1 MQRLIY
7 TLLIL
12 FSASLAQAYP
22 EFIGYGYSS
31 CLTCHVNGQGSGPL
45 NDYGRA
51 LWSAEI
57 SGRAFYSKSATDEDM
72 ANQSKFLGKTDLPY
86 WIRPHAKYRGI
97 NVRRSPGTS
106 QDTTK
111 FYQMQTDAGVTLQAD
126 EDGKYV
132 AVGTWGNL
140 LSSSEY
146 LQGKQGLNNIYA
158 REYYLRLEP
167 LKTWWVYAGLMEKV
181 FGLRNIDHT
190 SYQRAYQGFGVTTN
204 SAGGI
209 AQSHGVVIQ
218 KIEETWEMTVNYFL
232 GHPRD
237 DEPYKEKGYS
247 FMGEFQ
253 VKENARVGLS
263 YLDSKN
269 DFLKRTMYALHY
281 RQAISKGSAMMF
293 EYGLIQKQNQT
304 PGSNQMNGS
313 YNLVEGLFLLTRG
326 YNLQA
331 IVERYNEEFKPEK
344 PDNWKYS
351 LGLLM
356 FPFPRLELRG
366 SVVNTRAFS
375 NQRAADDSWSVQG
388 QVHVSL

>member
-1 MQRLIY
+1 MQSLFFSLVIF
-7 TLLIL
+7 L
-12 FSASLAQAYP
+12 FSLTTHAYP
-22 EFIGYGYSS
+22 EFIGYGYSA

-57 SGRAFYSKSATDEDM
+57 AGRAFYSKEATDEDM

-97 NVRRSPGTS
+97 NVRRNPGSNT
-106 QDTTK
+106 DTTK
-111 FYQMQTDAGVTLQAD
+111 FYQMQTDFGLTLQAD

-140 LSSSEY
+140 IEASEY
-146 LQGKQGLNNIYA
+146 SQGKQGLNHIYA

-167 LKTWWVYAGLMEKV
+167 IQTWWIYAGLMEKV
-181 FGLRNIDHT
+181 YGLRNIDHS
-190 SYQRAYQGFGVTTN
+190 SYQRVYQGFGVATN
-204 SAGGI
+204 NQSGI
-209 AQSHGVVIQ
+209 AQSHGVVLH
-218 KIEETWEMTVNYFL
+218 KVEETWELAGNYFV
-232 GHPRD
+232 GHPK
-237 DEPYKEKGYS
+237 DEVPYREKGFS
-247 FMGEFQ
+247 FMGEVQ
-253 VKENARVGLS
+253 VKENSRLGAS
-263 YLDSKN
+263 FLDSKN
-269 DFLKRTMYALHY
+269 DFLKRRMYAVHY

-293 EYGLIQKQNQT
+293 EYGLIQKESLAS
-304 PGSNQMNGS
+304 GSAKATGS
-313 YNLVEGLFLLTRG
+313 YNLVEGLYLLTRG

-344 PDNWKYS
+344 PDSWKYS

-356 FPFPRLELRG
+356 FPFPRLELRANLI
-366 SVVNTRAFS
+366 NTRAFS
-375 NQRAADDSWSVQG
+375 NQRAADDTWAAQG